1 MIESSCAPP
10 IPFNI
15 NIDPRY
21 MIVVDATSSAARRSL
36 RLGLG
41 KTVKKSDDLT
51 LEEEEQM
58 LASEATKLDSPT
70 GVNNRFV
77 YYCTRI
83 FFIRVGKE
91 MRDIDESMFS
101 LLTNS
106 DIQVFL
112 KYAYIPCFVM
122 FVYFFCL
129 IFVFSYFVVEFVCLI
144 FLIFFTFISWH

>member
-15 NIDPRY
+15 NTDPRY
-21 MIVVDATSSAARRSL
+21 MIVVDVASSTVRRSL

-41 KTVKKSDDLT
+41 KTMKKSDDLT
-51 LEEEEQM
+51 FKEEEQM
-58 LASEATKLDSPT
+58 LASEAMKLDSPT

-77 YYCTRI
+77 YYCTRN
-83 FFIRVGKE
+83 FFIRAGKE

-106 DIQVFL
+106 DNQVFL
-112 KYAYIPCFVM
+112 RYAYIPYFVM
-122 FVYFFCL
+122 FVNFFAL
-129 IFVFSYFVVEFVCLI
+129 FLFFLTLLLSLFV
-144 FLIFFTFISWH
+144 